1 MAKASP
7 KPRPMKS
14 RQNGKKHQKRIDQ
27 NIAVLKKLAEV

>member
-14 RQNGKKHQKRIDQ
+14 RHNGKKHKKRIDE
-27 NIAVLKKLAEV
+27 NNAILNKFAK